1 MISCI
6 FCDIINGKIP
16 SSKVY
21 EDNNVLGFLD
31 IAPIHPGHTLI
42 IPKKHS
48 ETMFDAQDTDLKNL
62 FLAAKKI
69 GIAIMKSTG
78 ATGINIGV
86 NNYKSSGQVVFH
98 THLHV
103 IPRHDND
110 GLKSWPHGKY
120 SEGEMNEWAEKIK
133 KNL

>member
-1 MISCI
+1 
-6 FCDIINGKIP
+6 
-16 SSKVY
+16 
-21 EDNNVLGFLD
+21 
-31 IAPIHPGHTLI
+31 
-42 IPKKHS
+42 
-48 ETMFDAQDTDLKNL
+48 
-62 FLAAKKI
+62 
-69 GIAIMKSTG
+69 MKSTG